1 MRIKIV
7 INAKFYHFDIFAET
21 LFVPLAAPGCLPG

>member
-1 MRIKIV
+1 MRTKIV
-7 INAKFYHFDIFAET
+7 PIVKFYHFNILAGT